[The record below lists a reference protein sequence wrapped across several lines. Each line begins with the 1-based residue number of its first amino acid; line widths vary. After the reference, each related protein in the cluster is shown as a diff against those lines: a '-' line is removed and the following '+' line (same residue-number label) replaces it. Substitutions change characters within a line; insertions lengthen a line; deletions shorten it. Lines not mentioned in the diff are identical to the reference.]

1 METENFKMKNPLISL
16 MIISTLFFVINCTP
30 QKIQTENINREWM
43 LVEFQNFNKDLMIKN
58 NAKLDLSKT
67 TNSAPRFTATMGCN
81 GIFGQATFKAN
92 GKVVFS
98 AIGSTEMFCAENM
111 NLETEFVKVLP
122 TITTYK
128 VEGHR
133 LTLSKKDGTR
143 LKFVASD
150 WD

>member
-1 METENFKMKNPLISL
+1 MLIAGLLLLMNCSSQTANFIDFK
-16 MIISTLFFVINCTP
+16 
-30 QKIQTENINREWM
+30 REWM

-58 NAKLDLSKT
+58 KAKLDLSKT

-92 GKVVFS
+92 GKVIFS
-98 AIGSTEMFCAENM
+98 QIGSTEMFCAKNM
-111 NLETEFVKVLP
+111 NLETDFVKVLP
-122 TITTYK
+122 KITTYK

-133 LTLSKKDGTR
+133 LTLSNKDGTR